1 MEGATC
7 LLGTEQLYKERD
19 KRALVQVWNVGKK
32 HKDLVR
38 IKEAMVATR
47 SSERCRFAARISVR
61 KQQNDST
68 WQGSLVIFAK
78 TCRPPMSSPR
88 H

>member
-7 LLGTEQLYKERD
+7 LLRTEQLYKERD

-38 IKEAMVATR
+38 IKEANGGNQELLKDGGLQLA
-47 SSERCRFAARISVR
+47 
-61 KQQNDST
+61 
-68 WQGSLVIFAK
+68 
-78 TCRPPMSSPR
+78 
-88 H
+88 